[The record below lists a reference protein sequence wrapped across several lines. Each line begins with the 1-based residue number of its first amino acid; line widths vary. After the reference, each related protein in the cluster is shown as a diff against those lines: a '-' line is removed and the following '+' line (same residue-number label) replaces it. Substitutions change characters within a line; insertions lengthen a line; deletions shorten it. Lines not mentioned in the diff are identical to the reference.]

1 VTPRERFLTALEHR
15 EPDRVPIFANLTPQV
30 GETLAEALQAPVETV
45 PAKLSQR
52 VSHTE
57 ILTRLGNDAVA
68 IRPTWPKAVQAR
80 WAEGILVDDFGF
92 EFVRLGYYT
101 EIVKRPLAAVET
113 AAQVEAYRTPDPELP
128 ETWELAKQQ
137 VDRYRREFAIIG
149 ALETTIFELA
159 WNLVGLEQFMIDL
172 LLEKPYVP
180 LLLDKILDY
189 NLACG
194 VRMVRLGADMIWTG
208 DDFGTQRAMLVSP
221 ELWRKH
227 FKPRMRCLFRA
238 LKATNPK
245 VKIAYHSC
253 GSILPIIPDLID
265 IGLEVLNP
273 IQPGAQGMDLGR
285 LKGEY
290 GQRLAFFGGVD
301 EQTILPFGTPDQV
314 AEEVRLRVRQAAAG
328 GGFIIAPAH
337 NIQPDTPLA
346 NIHAFFEAV
355 RRWGRYPLQGTAGEG

>member
-1 VTPRERFLTALEHR
+1 V
-15 EPDRVPIFANLTPQV
+15 
-30 GETLAEALQAPVETV
+30 
-45 PAKLSQR
+45 
-52 VSHTE
+52 
-57 ILTRLGNDAVA
+57 
-68 IRPTWPKAVQAR
+68 
-80 WAEGILVDDFGF
+80 
-92 EFVRLGYYT
+92 
-101 EIVKRPLAAVET
+101 
-113 AAQVEAYRTPDPELP
+113 
-128 ETWELAKQQ
+128 
-137 VDRYRREFAIIG
+137 
-149 ALETTIFELA
+149 
-159 WNLVGLEQFMIDL
+159 
-172 LLEKPYVP
+172 
-180 LLLDKILDY
+180 
-189 NLACG
+189 
-194 VRMVRLGADMIWTG
+194 
-208 DDFGTQRAMLVSP
+208 
-221 ELWRKH
+221 
-227 FKPRMRCLFRA
+227 RCLFQA
-238 LKATNPK
+238 LKAANPK
-245 VKIAYHSC
+245 VKLAYHSC